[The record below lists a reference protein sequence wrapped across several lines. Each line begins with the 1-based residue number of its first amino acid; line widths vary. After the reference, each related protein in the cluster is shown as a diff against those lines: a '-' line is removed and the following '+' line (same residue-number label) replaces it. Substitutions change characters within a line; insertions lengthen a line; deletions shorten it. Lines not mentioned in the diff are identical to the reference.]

1 MVHFVLDHNFYA
13 GEAADVERIWG
24 VGAES
29 MSYKVIAR
37 KYRPQRFGDLVGQQH
52 VTRTI
57 ANAIQSNR
65 VAHAYIFSGVRG
77 VGKTTTARILAK
89 ALNCVKGPTI
99 EPDGTCDAC
108 REIAAGTSLDVIE
121 IDAASN
127 RGIDQIRELREMVRY
142 APASSRYKVVI
153 LDEAHQLT
161 DEASNALLKTLEEPP
176 ERVVFI
182 LATTRAEDLVETIKS
197 RAQLFQFRALTFQE
211 IASEIERITKAEDLT
226 IDSGAVAVLAR
237 AAEGSLRDG
246 LSLLEQAIAY
256 SGDSISDTQVRELLG
271 VVAESILDELVS
283 AIAEQS
289 AERALGLVY
298 RLIADG
304 QNLRHFCREAIRHFR
319 NLLVTRVC
327 GADSE
332 LIAAP
337 QDERPRLAQQ
347 AAQFGEE
354 DLTRFFNVLMATD
367 DELRRSPD
375 PRLHLELGLLKLI
388 NAQRLA
394 PLEEILGELRGGTSE
409 AKRAAKA
416 SETLARGATAAPAT
430 SAAVSPFSTAGSSA
444 AEDRA
449 QMAPQPS
456 ASTSA
461 TAASSKQT
469 PSTSPTAQ
477 FAQNPPQPKAWRAP
491 VDMDLATPSRT
502 AIEVAAPTSIDA
514 KIALASRNMPA
525 SIASALGV
533 IAAEPAAAV
542 KPAVPTG
549 AASPRIGLR
558 TADDPANGLGAA
570 QLDAIKVAL
579 QGQRFLWSMVE
590 HATRWEIEGAELRLF
605 FPTESRALA
614 EMLQARDP
622 MERLRTVL
630 NQVVGQPLRVCVKL
644 DSNAKP
650 IGTGES
656 SELRSRFEEDPIVR
670 TMLEKFGGQISNVK
684 RPGEE

>member
-1 MVHFVLDHNFYA
+1 
-13 GEAADVERIWG
+13 
-24 VGAES
+24 

-37 KYRPQRFGDLVGQQH
+37 KYRPQTFGDLVGQQH
-52 VTRTI
+52 VTRTL

-99 EPDGTCDAC
+99 EPDNTCDAC

-142 APASSRYKVVI
+142 APAASRYKVVI

-211 IASEIERITKAEDLT
+211 IASEIERIAKAENLT
-226 IDSGAVAVLAR
+226 IASGAVAVLAR

-256 SGDSISDTQVRELLG
+256 SGDSITDTQVRELLG
-271 VVAESILDELVS
+271 IVAESVLDELVR
-283 AIAEQS
+283 AITEQS
-289 AERALGLVY
+289 AARALGLVH
-298 RLIADG
+298 RLIVDG
-304 QNLRHFCREAIRHFR
+304 QNLQHFCREVIRHFR

-327 GADSE
+327 GSDAN
-332 LIAAP
+332 LITAP
-337 QDERPRLAQQ
+337 SDERPRLAEQ
-347 AAQFGEE
+347 AAQFSEE
-354 DLTRFFNVLMATD
+354 DLTRFFNILLATD
-367 DELRRSPD
+367 DELRRKPD
-375 PRLHLELGLLKLI
+375 QRLHLELGLLKLI

-394 PLEEILGELRGGTSE
+394 PLEEILGDLRSGQTS
-409 AKRAAKA
+409 AGARATTAPGAATRAAIAAPGMQTAAVSSPLSALGSSSTGSAVRMAREPSA
-416 SETLARGATAAPAT
+416 SARDIPEPKSDHPAAAFPARDSIGFAATTPRAGSATLVSAALAPIAPAPAAAPAGV
-430 SAAVSPFSTAGSSA
+430 AVAGTPVPIPASPPRIVARA
-444 AEDRA
+444 AE
-449 QMAPQPS
+449 
-456 ASTSA
+456 
-461 TAASSKQT
+461 
-469 PSTSPTAQ
+469 
-477 FAQNPPQPKAWRAP
+477 
-491 VDMDLATPSRT
+491 
-502 AIEVAAPTSIDA
+502 
-514 KIALASRNMPA
+514 
-525 SIASALGV
+525 
-533 IAAEPAAAV
+533 
-542 KPAVPTG
+542 
-549 AASPRIGLR
+549 
-558 TADDPANGLGAA
+558 DPANGLAA
-570 QLDAIKVAL
+570 VQVEAIKAAL

-590 HATRWEIEGAELRLF
+590 HVTRWEIEGSELRLF
-605 FPTESRALA
+605 FPTESRSLA

-644 DSNAKP
+644 DTSTKSVGVGN
-650 IGTGES
+650 GS
-656 SELRSRFEEDPIVR
+656 DLRSRFEEDPIVR
-670 TMLEKFGGQISNVK
+670 TMLEKFGGQISKVK